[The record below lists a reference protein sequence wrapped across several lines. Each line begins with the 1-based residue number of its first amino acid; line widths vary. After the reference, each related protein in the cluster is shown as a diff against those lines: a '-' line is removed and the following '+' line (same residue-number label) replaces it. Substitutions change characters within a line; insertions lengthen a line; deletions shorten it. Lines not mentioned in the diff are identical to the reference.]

1 MEAAREGQT
10 KIVADLLKA
19 GANLNLE
26 NSVCNKYNIHCGR
39 YTYMYVWNLYYNCP
53 VCLFIQLGNSA
64 LMVAAKNG
72 MTEVVIQLV
81 KAGANLNLQNT
92 VHLSSLHEI

>member
-1 MEAAREGQT
+1 MSYYTYTCTCTQSGTFALMEAAREGQT

-39 YTYMYVWNLYYNCP
+39 YTYMYV
-53 VCLFIQLGNSA
+53 
-64 LMVAAKNG
+64 
-72 MTEVVIQLV
+72 
-81 KAGANLNLQNT
+81 
-92 VHLSSLHEI
+92 